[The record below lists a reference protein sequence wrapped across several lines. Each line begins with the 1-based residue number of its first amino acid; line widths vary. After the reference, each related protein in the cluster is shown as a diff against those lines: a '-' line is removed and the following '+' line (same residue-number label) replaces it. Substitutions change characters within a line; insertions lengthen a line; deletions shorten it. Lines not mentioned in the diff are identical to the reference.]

1 MQSPLLSKQ
10 ALKLTLKRKAFS
22 EEMLSTLY
30 LDKHTQGIHINEL
43 NSKKSTFSKMK
54 YSTDLFVFFHTWISI
69 DSTYS
74 IEKTFCIVSLCHLEN
89 SNCVRSIVTFNFSI
103 PINTFPLHL
112 STSISVCTDVFSRF
126 TSVQHFTPE
135 HDFDIVQTV

>member
-10 ALKLTLKRKAFS
+10 ALKLTLMRKAFS

-54 YSTDLFVFFHTWISI
+54 YSTDLFVFFTHGSALILLTQSR
-69 DSTYS
+69 
-74 IEKTFCIVSLCHLEN
+74 KRFVLSLCAIW
-89 SNCVRSIVTFNFSI
+89 RIQIV
-103 PINTFPLHL
+103 
-112 STSISVCTDVFSRF
+112 
-126 TSVQHFTPE
+126 
-135 HDFDIVQTV
+135 

>member
-43 NSKKSTFSKMK
+43 NRKKSTFSKMK
-54 YSTDLFVFFHTWISI
+54 YSTDLFGFF
-69 DSTYS
+69 TYGS
-74 IEKTFCIVSLCHLEN
+74 ALILLTQSRKRFVLSLCAIW
-89 SNCVRSIVTFNFSI
+89 RIQIV
-103 PINTFPLHL
+103 
-112 STSISVCTDVFSRF
+112 
-126 TSVQHFTPE
+126 
-135 HDFDIVQTV
+135 